1 MKIESTIQGLRAALR
16 QARQAGK
23 SVAFVPTM
31 GNLHQGHMDLVQ
43 AARRRADFVVASIF
57 VNPTQFGVNEDF
69 DRYPRTLE
77 ADANQLVNAGCDLL
91 FAPSASEM
99 YPDGRSQ
106 ATTVAVAGITDILCG
121 ASRPGHF
128 TGVATVVSKLLNIVQ
143 PDMALFGEKDYQQL
157 AVIRRLVQELCFP
170 VSIIGVPTTRAEDG
184 LALSSRNGF
193 LTPEQRQQAPV
204 IYQTLRNLQQAI
216 LGGSRDYAML
226 VTAAQAHLAKC
237 GFEPDYVSIL
247 CQDLSPA
254 GPDSHDLVILIAA
267 RLGTTR
273 LIDNLAFSVTDASR

>member
-128 TGVATVVSKLLNIVQ
+128 TGVATVVTKLFNIVQ
-143 PDMALFGEKDYQQL
+143 PDVALFGEKDYQQL
-157 AVIRRLVQELCFP
+157 AVIRQFSRELCLP
-170 VSIIGVPTTRAEDG
+170 ITIIGVPTVRADDG
-184 LALSSRNGF
+184 LALSSRNGY
-193 LTPEQRQQAPV
+193 LSPEERRQAPLL
-204 IYQTLRNLQQAI
+204 YQTLCQLRDAI
-216 LGGSRDYAML
+216 LTGHSDYRAL
-226 VTAAQAHLAKC
+226 SDAARGHLQKC
-237 GFEPDYVSIL
+237 GFDPDYLDIRRA
-247 CQDLSPA
+247 DLGEPTA
-254 GPDSHDLVILIAA
+254 DDRDLVILVAA
-267 RLGTTR
+267 RLGRTR
-273 LIDNLAFSVTDASR
+273 LIDNLAFSRP